1 MKSTVSANETGIE
14 ERIQEEEEE
23 MKRLGEKGET
33 TYMEASV
40 SPSAGTGLPGLGLS
54 MTPFSIPES
63 SVSMKSTVSANETG
77 IEGRIQEEEEEQEYK
92 KLGEKGETTYMEA
105 SVSPSAGTGLPGLG
119 LSMTPFSIPESSVSM
134 KSTVSANE
142 TGIETGIEERIQ
154 EEEEEMKRLGEK
166 GETTYMEASVS
177 PSAGTGLPG
186 LGLSMTPFSIP
197 ESSVSMKSTVSAN
210 ETGIEGRIQE
220 EEEEEEYKKL
230 GEKGETT
237 YMEASVSPS
246 AGTGLPGLGLSM
258 TPFSIPESSVSMKST
273 VSANE
278 TGIEERIQEE
288 EEEMKRLGE
297 KGETTYM
304 EASVSPSAGTG
315 LPGLGLSMTPFSI
328 PESSVSMKSTVSAN
342 ETGIEGR
349 IQEEEEEQEYKKL
362 GEKGETTYMEASVSP
377 SAGTGLPGLGLS
389 MTPFSIPESSVS
401 MKSTVSANETGI
413 EGRIQEEEEEQE
425 YKKLGE
431 KGETT
436 YMEASV
442 SPSAG
447 TGLPGLGLSM
457 TPFSIPESSVSMKST
472 VSANETGIEGRIQE
486 EEEEQEYKKL
496 GEKGETT
503 YMEASVSPSAGTGL
517 PGLGLSM
524 TPFSIPESSVSMKS
538 TVSANETGIEER
550 IQEEEEEM
558 KRLGE
563 KGETTYM
570 EASVSP
576 SAGTGLPGLGLS
588 MTPFSIPESSVS
600 MKSTVSANETG
611 IEGRIQE
618 EEEEQEYK
626 KLGEKGETTYM
637 EASVSPSTGTGLPGL
652 GLSMTPFSMPES
664 SVSMKSTVSANETGT
679 EGRIQEEEE
688 EMKRLGEKGE
698 TTYME
703 ASVSPS
709 AGTGLPGLGLS
720 MTPFSIPESSVS
732 MKSTV
737 SANETGIEGRIQ
749 EEEEEQEYK
758 NWRKGET
765 TYMEASV
772 SPSAGTGLPGL
783 GLSMTPFSIP
793 ESSVSMKSTVSANE
807 TGLKEDSRRG
817 RRDNK
822 KGEKGETTYMEAS
835 VSPSA
840 GTGLPGLG
848 LSMTPFSIP
857 ESSVSMKSTVSAN
870 ETGIEERIQEEEE
883 EMKRLGEKG
892 ETTYMEASVSP
903 SAGTGLPGLGLSMTP
918 FSIPESSVS
927 MKSTVSANETGI
939 EGRIQ
944 EEEEEEEYKKLGEKG
959 ETTYMEASVSPSA
972 GTGLPGLGLSM
983 TPFSIPESSVSMK
996 STVSANE
1003 TGIEGR
1009 IQEEEEEEE
1018 YKKLGEKGE
1027 TTYMEASV
1035 SPSAGTGLPGLG
1047 LSMTPFSIPESS
1059 VSMKSTVSANETGIE
1074 GRIQE
1079 EEEEECKKLGE
1090 KGETTYME
1098 ASVSPSAGTGLPG
1111 LGLSMTPFS
1120 IPESSVS
1127 MKSTVSANETGIE
1140 GRFKKK
1146 KNRNTKT
1153 GRKRR
1158 NDIYGSFSIT
1168 ISWHWAAWSWSID
1181 DTLLYT

>member
-1 MKSTVSANETGIE
+1 MEASVSPSAGTGLPGLGLSMTPFSIPESSVSMKSTVSANETGIE
-14 ERIQEEEEE
+14 EKIQEEEEE

-92 KLGEKGETTYMEA
+92 KFGEKGETTYMEA

-119 LSMTPFSIPESSVSM
+119 LSMTPFSMPESSVSM
-134 KSTVSANE
+134 KSTVSAN
-142 TGIETGIEERIQ
+142 ETGIEERIQ

-186 LGLSMTPFSIP
+186 LGLSMTPFSIPESSVSMKSSVSANETGIEGRIQEEEEEEEYKKLGEKGETTYMEASVSPSAGTGLPGLGQSMTPFSIP

-258 TPFSIPESSVSMKST
+258 TPFSMPESSVSMKSTVSANETGIEGRIQEEEEEQEYKKLGEKGETTYMEASVSPSTGTGVPGLGLSMTPFSVPESSVSMKST

-413 EGRIQEEEEEQE
+413 EGRIQEEEEERNTKE
-425 YKKLGE
+425 LGE

-457 TPFSIPESSVSMKST
+457 TPFSM
-472 VSANETGIEGRIQE
+472 
-486 EEEEQEYKKL
+486 
-496 GEKGETT
+496 
-503 YMEASVSPSAGTGL
+503 
-517 PGLGLSM
+517 
-524 TPFSIPESSVSMKS
+524 PESSVSMKS

-618 EEEEQEYK
+618 E
-626 KLGEKGETTYM
+626 
-637 EASVSPSTGTGLPGL
+637 
-652 GLSMTPFSMPES
+652 
-664 SVSMKSTVSANETGT
+664 
-679 EGRIQEEEE
+679 
-688 EMKRLGEKGE
+688 
-698 TTYME
+698 
-703 ASVSPS
+703 
-709 AGTGLPGLGLS
+709 
-720 MTPFSIPESSVS
+720 
-732 MKSTV
+732 
-737 SANETGIEGRIQ
+737 
-749 EEEEEQEYK
+749 
-758 NWRKGET
+758 
-765 TYMEASV
+765 
-772 SPSAGTGLPGL
+772 
-783 GLSMTPFSIP
+783 
-793 ESSVSMKSTVSANE
+793 
-807 TGLKEDSRRG
+807 
-817 RRDNK
+817 
-822 KGEKGETTYMEAS
+822 
-835 VSPSA
+835 
-840 GTGLPGLG
+840 
-848 LSMTPFSIP
+848 
-857 ESSVSMKSTVSAN
+857 
-870 ETGIEERIQEEEE
+870 
-883 EMKRLGEKG
+883 
-892 ETTYMEASVSP
+892 
-903 SAGTGLPGLGLSMTP
+903 
-918 FSIPESSVS
+918 
-927 MKSTVSANETGI
+927 
-939 EGRIQ
+939 
-944 EEEEEEEYKKLGEKG
+944 
-959 ETTYMEASVSPSA
+959 
-972 GTGLPGLGLSM
+972 
-983 TPFSIPESSVSMK
+983 
-996 STVSANE
+996 
-1003 TGIEGR
+1003 
-1009 IQEEEEEEE
+1009 
-1018 YKKLGEKGE
+1018 
-1027 TTYMEASV
+1027 
-1035 SPSAGTGLPGLG
+1035 
-1047 LSMTPFSIPESS
+1047 
-1059 VSMKSTVSANETGIE
+1059 
-1074 GRIQE
+1074 
-1079 EEEEECKKLGE
+1079 
-1090 KGETTYME
+1090 
-1098 ASVSPSAGTGLPG
+1098 
-1111 LGLSMTPFS
+1111 
-1120 IPESSVS
+1120 
-1127 MKSTVSANETGIE
+1127 
-1140 GRFKKK
+1140 K
-1146 KNRNTKT
+1146 KNRNTKNWA
-1153 GRKRR
+1153 KRR

>member
-1 MKSTVSANETGIE
+1 
-14 ERIQEEEEE
+14 
-23 MKRLGEKGET
+23 
-33 TYMEASV
+33 
-40 SPSAGTGLPGLGLS
+40 
-54 MTPFSIPES
+54 
-63 SVSMKSTVSANETG
+63 MKSTVSANETG
-77 IEGRIQEEEEEQEYK
+77 IEGRIQEEEEEEEYK
-92 KLGEKGETTYMEA
+92 K
-105 SVSPSAGTGLPGLG
+105 
-119 LSMTPFSIPESSVSM
+119 
-134 KSTVSANE
+134 
-142 TGIETGIEERIQ
+142 
-154 EEEEEMKRLGEK
+154 LGEK

-258 TPFSIPESSVSMKST
+258 TPFSM
-273 VSANE
+273 
-278 TGIEERIQEE
+278 
-288 EEEMKRLGE
+288 
-297 KGETTYM
+297 
-304 EASVSPSAGTG
+304 
-315 LPGLGLSMTPFSI
+315 

-342 ETGIEGR
+342 ETGIEG
-349 IQEEEEEQEYKKL
+349 
-362 GEKGETTYMEASVSP
+362 
-377 SAGTGLPGLGLS
+377 
-389 MTPFSIPESSVS
+389 
-401 MKSTVSANETGI
+401 
-413 EGRIQEEEEEQE
+413 
-425 YKKLGE
+425 
-431 KGETT
+431 
-436 YMEASV
+436 
-442 SPSAG
+442 
-447 TGLPGLGLSM
+447 
-457 TPFSIPESSVSMKST
+457 
-472 VSANETGIEGRIQE
+472 
-486 EEEEQEYKKL
+486 
-496 GEKGETT
+496 
-503 YMEASVSPSAGTGL
+503 
-517 PGLGLSM
+517 
-524 TPFSIPESSVSMKS
+524 
-538 TVSANETGIEER
+538 R

-652 GLSMTPFSMPES
+652 GLSMTPFSVPES
-664 SVSMKSTVSANETGT
+664 SVSMKSTVSANETGI
-679 EGRIQEEEE
+679 EERIQEEEE
-688 EMKRLGEKGE
+688 EQEYKKLGEKGE

-758 NWRKGET
+758 K
-765 TYMEASV
+765 
-772 SPSAGTGLPGL
+772 
-783 GLSMTPFSIP
+783 
-793 ESSVSMKSTVSANE
+793 
-807 TGLKEDSRRG
+807 
-817 RRDNK
+817 
-822 KGEKGETTYMEAS
+822 
-835 VSPSA
+835 
-840 GTGLPGLG
+840 
-848 LSMTPFSIP
+848 
-857 ESSVSMKSTVSAN
+857 
-870 ETGIEERIQEEEE
+870 
-883 EMKRLGEKG
+883 LGEKG

-903 SAGTGLPGLGLSMTP
+903 SAGTGMPGLGLSMTP
-918 FSIPESSVS
+918 YSIPESSVS

-1079 EEEEECKKLGE
+1079 EEEEMKRLGEKGETTYMEASVSPSAGTGLPGLGLSMTPFSMPESSVSMKSTVSANETGIEGRIQEEEEEMKRLGEKGETTYMEASVSPSAGTGLPGLGLSMTPFSIPESSVSMKSTVSANETGIEGRIQEEEEEEEYKKLGEKGETTYMEASVSPSAGTGLPGLGLSMTPFSMPESSVSMKSTVSANETGIEGRIQEEEEEMKRLGEKGETTYMEASVSPSAGTGLPGLGLSMTPFSIPESSVSMKSTVSANETGIEGRIQEEEEEQEYKKLGE

-1140 GRFKKK
+1140 GRIQEEEEGIQRNWAKKE
-1146 KNRNTKT
+1146 
-1153 GRKRR
+1153 KRHIWKLQYHHQLALGCLVLVYR
-1158 NDIYGSFSIT
+1158 
-1168 ISWHWAAWSWSID
+1168 
-1181 DTLLYT
+1181 

>member
-1 MKSTVSANETGIE
+1 MKQALKEEFKKRKKTGIQKIG
-14 ERIQEEEEE
+14 R
-23 MKRLGEKGET
+23 KGET

-220 EEEEEEYKKL
+220 EKKRKKL
-230 GEKGETT
+230 G
-237 YMEASVSPS
+237 
-246 AGTGLPGLGLSM
+246 
-258 TPFSIPESSVSMKST
+258 
-273 VSANE
+273 
-278 TGIEERIQEE
+278 
-288 EEEMKRLGE
+288 
-297 KGETTYM
+297 
-304 EASVSPSAGTG
+304 
-315 LPGLGLSMTPFSI
+315 
-328 PESSVSMKSTVSAN
+328 
-342 ETGIEGR
+342 
-349 IQEEEEEQEYKKL
+349 
-362 GEKGETTYMEASVSP
+362 
-377 SAGTGLPGLGLS
+377 
-389 MTPFSIPESSVS
+389 
-401 MKSTVSANETGI
+401 
-413 EGRIQEEEEEQE
+413 
-425 YKKLGE
+425 

-588 MTPFSIPESSVS
+588 TTPFSMPESSVS

-618 EEEEQEYK
+618 EEEEQ
-626 KLGEKGETTYM
+626 
-637 EASVSPSTGTGLPGL
+637 
-652 GLSMTPFSMPES
+652 
-664 SVSMKSTVSANETGT
+664 
-679 EGRIQEEEE
+679 
-688 EMKRLGEKGE
+688 
-698 TTYME
+698 
-703 ASVSPS
+703 
-709 AGTGLPGLGLS
+709 
-720 MTPFSIPESSVS
+720 
-732 MKSTV
+732 
-737 SANETGIEGRIQ
+737 
-749 EEEEEQEYK
+749 
-758 NWRKGET
+758 
-765 TYMEASV
+765 
-772 SPSAGTGLPGL
+772 
-783 GLSMTPFSIP
+783 
-793 ESSVSMKSTVSANE
+793 
-807 TGLKEDSRRG
+807 
-817 RRDNK
+817 
-822 KGEKGETTYMEAS
+822 
-835 VSPSA
+835 
-840 GTGLPGLG
+840 
-848 LSMTPFSIP
+848 
-857 ESSVSMKSTVSAN
+857 
-870 ETGIEERIQEEEE
+870 
-883 EMKRLGEKG
+883 
-892 ETTYMEASVSP
+892 
-903 SAGTGLPGLGLSMTP
+903 
-918 FSIPESSVS
+918 
-927 MKSTVSANETGI
+927 
-939 EGRIQ
+939 
-944 EEEEEEEYKKLGEKG
+944 EYKKLGEKG

-1003 TGIEGR
+1003 TGVEGR
-1009 IQEEEEEEE
+1009 IQEEEEE
-1018 YKKLGEKGE
+1018 
-1027 TTYMEASV
+1027 
-1035 SPSAGTGLPGLG
+1035 
-1047 LSMTPFSIPESS
+1047 
-1059 VSMKSTVSANETGIE
+1059 
-1074 GRIQE
+1074 R
-1079 EEEEECKKLGE
+1079 
-1090 KGETTYME
+1090 
-1098 ASVSPSAGTGLPG
+1098 
-1111 LGLSMTPFS
+1111 
-1120 IPESSVS
+1120 
-1127 MKSTVSANETGIE
+1127 
-1140 GRFKKK
+1140 
-1146 KNRNTKT
+1146 KN
-1153 GRKRR
+1153 GAE